1 MVITEPNKHVAEVH
15 DRMPVILEP
24 DQFDTWLRTNDVR
37 EAASMLKPAAE
48 DVLVRRP
55 VSKRIN
61 SSKTAKDDA
70 TLLEEVTLVT

>member
-1 MVITEPNKHVAEVH
+1 
-15 DRMPVILEP
+15 
-24 DQFDTWLRTNDVR
+24 
-37 EAASMLKPAAE
+37 MLKPAAE